1 MPTEAFCGLR
11 FLASGGLRFLAAG
24 SLRFLAV
31 GGLRLW
37 SPQIRSRDNT
47 RQLVL
52 WAALRPA
59 KFSYENAVKWTNLNM
74 KANTSYYT
82 AFYTAHLNELQGSR
96 LSQNVL
102 QRSPSAGDEQLDCVN
117 CFIFCE
123 HDSLWRSCSTFP
135 YTKGFNC
142 TGVVT
147 CLAFDAS
154 KMTNC

>member
-52 WAALRPA
+52 
-59 KFSYENAVKWTNLNM
+59 
-74 KANTSYYT
+74 
-82 AFYTAHLNELQGSR
+82 
-96 LSQNVL
+96 
-102 QRSPSAGDEQLDCVN
+102 
-117 CFIFCE
+117 
-123 HDSLWRSCSTFP
+123 
-135 YTKGFNC
+135 
-142 TGVVT
+142 
-147 CLAFDAS
+147 
-154 KMTNC
+154 